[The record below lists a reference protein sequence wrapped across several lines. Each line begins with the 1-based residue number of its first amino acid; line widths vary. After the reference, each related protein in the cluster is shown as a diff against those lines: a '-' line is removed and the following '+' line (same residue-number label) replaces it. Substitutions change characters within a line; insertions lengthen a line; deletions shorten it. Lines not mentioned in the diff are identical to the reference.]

1 MKRLFIDKRSYDKEP
16 FSVLADLQS
25 LRMGQLCGRCMQ
37 LLRDFISFVQRTS
50 SDLVQGI
57 KECLTLI
64 SKCSCLKQNST
75 KNRQLYK
82 PILQPHER
90 VTAQEFLQHIE
101 TVNIPLPVE
110 HLEPFYALLSSADLE
125 VQQMS
130 SLSLVNF
137 LLEGNKSNREAIG
150 AARGVTPLLSL
161 AKSYDPRVQQN
172 AVGAILNLTQSEK
185 IQQVLCKEGALPVLA
200 LLLES
205 PDSEVQYYSCAAL
218 SNLAANVQH
227 HKALLRPS
235 DRFLLRTLISLL
247 SSSVDKVQT
256 QTEADIQAEMVAEN
270 ALPKL
275 CSLLASGSE
284 DVRRASIALLWILSQ
299 HPPNQ
304 DTLACAELLQSL
316 GTLLAAHKTDS
327 VIVGHTAC
335 IIKNLSLSKNR
346 QRITESRCVE
356 GLLRTMLLT
365 DTQEDSLCY
374 VTSCLAEL
382 AKQEGVMLHMVQW
395 MDEPLTKHLVRL
407 AGQLEYPEPSFHA
420 ASIIQHMIG
429 HEKMMILWKH
439 HIGEI
444 QAYVKN
450 FLTHQEVRF
459 QQLGISTFCR
469 LRAGVYFI
477 SAAALTLEA
486 GLAGPGRV
494 LPVHVSGGQVRSPHA
509 RAGGRGPA
517 GQSYLQRAWV
527 VLGLEKDLVE
537 QQSSIGELTE
547 ESQQEQKRPRKTEK
561 KEVREDQIYA
571 LELDTN
577 WHGTTF
583 TSTTKPLPSK
593 MMINRESW
601 CNLISRHKM
610 AQILANESVGGSL
623 KTASYTDVCDHLND
637 TATSGALHL
646 AAPLGKNMNC
656 LSRPETKPVCHNIV
670 QAAKANSIRA
680 YNRDTAVDPL
690 A

>member
-1 MKRLFIDKRSYDKEP
+1 
-16 FSVLADLQS
+16 
-25 LRMGQLCGRCMQ
+25 MGQLCGRCMQ
-37 LLRDFISFVQRTS
+37 LLRDFIGFVQRMS

-64 SKCSCLKQNST
+64 SKCSCLKQNSS

-101 TVNIPLPVE
+101 TDFEMSPLGKDPLEALRTLSFSENPGLQQSAALYYLHMSQHMNIPLPVE

-137 LLEGNKSNREAIG
+137 LLEGNIDKELVIQMG
-150 AARGVTPLLSL
+150 LLEPILDLLESEDPTVQCNSCACIMTL
-161 AKSYDPRVQQN
+161 AV
-172 AVGAILNLTQSEK
+172 SEK

-247 SSSVDKVQT
+247 SSSVDKVSSQACVCLRNLAT
-256 QTEADIQAEMVAEN
+256 SADIQAEMVAEN

-346 QRITESRCVE
+346 QRITESCCVE

-365 DTQEDSLCY
+365 DTQEDSLRY

-382 AKQEGVMLHMVQW
+382 AKQEGAMLHMVQW

-444 QAYVKN
+444 QAYIKN

-469 LRAGVYFI
+469 LRADLDF
-477 SAAALTLEA
+477 SLAFRESQMAKLLE
-486 GLAGPGRV
+486 
-494 LPVHVSGGQVRSPHA
+494 QVR
-509 RAGGRGPA
+509 
-517 GQSYLQRAWV
+517 
-527 VLGLEKDLVE
+527 
-537 QQSSIGELTE
+537 QQTE
-547 ESQQEQKRPRKTEK
+547 ETQELLR
-561 KEVREDQIYA
+561 VAMCHED
-571 LELDTN
+571 
-577 WHGTTF
+577 
-583 TSTTKPLPSK
+583 S
-593 MMINRESW
+593 
-601 CNLISRHKM
+601 
-610 AQILANESVGGSL
+610 
-623 KTASYTDVCDHLND
+623 
-637 TATSGALHL
+637 
-646 AAPLGKNMNC
+646 
-656 LSRPETKPVCHNIV
+656 
-670 QAAKANSIRA
+670 
-680 YNRDTAVDPL
+680 
-690 A
+690 

>member
-1 MKRLFIDKRSYDKEP
+1 
-16 FSVLADLQS
+16 
-25 LRMGQLCGRCMQ
+25 MGQLCGRCMQ
-37 LLRDFISFVQRTS
+37 LLRDFIGFVQRMS

-64 SKCSCLKQNST
+64 SKCSCLKQNSS
-75 KNRQLYK
+75 KNRQLYQ

-101 TVNIPLPVE
+101 TEFEMSPLGKDHLEALRTLSFSENPGLQQSAALYYLHMSQHMNIPLPME
-110 HLEPFYALLSSADLE
+110 HLEPFYALLRSADLE

-161 AKSYDPRVQQN
+161 AESYDPRVQQN

-218 SNLAANVQH
+218 SNVAANVQH

-235 DRFLLRTLISLL
+235 GRFLLRTLISLL
-247 SSSVDKVQT
+247 SSSMDKVSSQACVCLRNLAT
-256 QTEADIQAEMVAEN
+256 SADIQAEMVAEN
-270 ALPKL
+270 VLPKL

-284 DVRRASIALLWILSQ
+284 DVRHASIALLWILSQ

-316 GTLLAAHKTDS
+316 GMLLAAHKTDP

-335 IIKNLSLSKNR
+335 IIRNLSLSKNR

-356 GLLRTMLLT
+356 GLLQTMLLT
-365 DTQEDSLCY
+365 DTQEDSLRY

-382 AKQEGVMLHMVQW
+382 AKQEGAMLHMVQW
-395 MDEPLTKHLVRL
+395 MDEPLTKCLVRL
-407 AGQLEYPEPSFHA
+407 AGQLEHPEPSFHA
-420 ASIIQHMIG
+420 ASIVQHMIG
-429 HEKMMILWKH
+429 HEKMMLLWKH

-444 QAYVKN
+444 QTYLKN

-469 LRAGVYFI
+469 LRADPDFS
-477 SAAALTLEA
+477 SAFRKSQMARLLE
-486 GLAGPGRV
+486 
-494 LPVHVSGGQVRSPHA
+494 QVRQQTDETQELL
-509 RAGGRGPA
+509 RAA
-517 GQSYLQRAWV
+517 MCY
-527 VLGLEKDLVE
+527 
-537 QQSSIGELTE
+537 
-547 ESQQEQKRPRKTEK
+547 
-561 KEVREDQIYA
+561 ED
-571 LELDTN
+571 
-577 WHGTTF
+577 
-583 TSTTKPLPSK
+583 S
-593 MMINRESW
+593 
-601 CNLISRHKM
+601 
-610 AQILANESVGGSL
+610 
-623 KTASYTDVCDHLND
+623 
-637 TATSGALHL
+637 
-646 AAPLGKNMNC
+646 
-656 LSRPETKPVCHNIV
+656 
-670 QAAKANSIRA
+670 
-680 YNRDTAVDPL
+680 
-690 A
+690 